1 MSHFG
6 SGVEYGLHC
15 LLYLVGRGG
24 EAPSSRDLAEFQGV
38 SPSYVAKLFTQ
49 LQKAGLVV
57 ATEGLGGGFRLARPA
72 GDITVL
78 DVVDALEGDKPLF
91 RCREV
96 RDECIL
102 HAGNPPERGP
112 SEVCSIHAIMLEAE
126 ARMRDALADRT
137 LADLDAEVAGKLSDG
152 FMRRTT
158 AWFDDRNTNR
168 RARAGRPA
176 RKKETSS

>member
-78 DVVDALEGDKPLF
+78 DVVDALEGNKKLF

-96 RDECIL
+96 RDGCIL
-102 HAGNPPERGP
+102 YGDAPPTRAAGD
-112 SEVCSIHAIMLEAE
+112 VCAIHAVMLEAE
-126 ARMRDALADRT
+126 ERMREALAGRT
-137 LADLDAEVAGKLSDG
+137 LADIDAEVAGKLSDG
-152 FMRRTT
+152 IIRQTT
-158 AWFDDRNTNR
+158 AWFDDRNVNR

-176 RKKETSS
+176 RNKGT